1 MCHMKKINIRSLH
14 LNTSSIVR
22 EVEEGQS
29 YVVEKNGVE
38 VADLKPRDAA
48 LPPRRLPN
56 RDRVLARF
64 PKIPTDTGQLLEDD
78 RQ

>member
-1 MCHMKKINIRSLH
+1 MKKTNVRSLH

-22 EVEEGQS
+22 EVEEGET
-29 YVVEKNGVE
+29 YILEKNGVP
-38 VADLKPRDAA
+38 VAELKPRDAR
-48 LPPRRLPN
+48 PVHRRMPN

-64 PKIPTDTGQLLEDD
+64 PRIEADSGSLLEED